1 MRNKPMRGT
10 QFHSKLYFA
19 PPLRWWDAVT
29 VTMGSHNRSW
39 HLLVRELFCGS
50 AQVIGAER
58 DSLWRD
64 LNRKDIYVTPLDH
77 MTAHFYGLAIG
88 IKKPEAHFAERPMG
102 FW

>member
-1 MRNKPMRGT
+1 MRNKPMREPVP
-10 QFHSKLYFA
+10 QQALFRFL
-19 PPLRWWDAVT
+19 LRWWDAV